1 MKDVKQINSILRLRR
16 DNDYNFEKVKYT
28 FIPQN
33 GEVVLVD
40 TAKQGL
46 VMKIGDGEKCY
57 EELPIIRFI
66 NEASILVRGVYSDGN
81 FYTEDGIIT
90 PSQDKLY
97 IDVKTYTIYCYNN
110 GQYETISGDSNIHIE
125 EATPETAGIMKLYN
139 TTGKNSDGT
148 MTQQSITSELRK
160 KMSFEISSND
170 SEMIIFKQEDL

>member
-28 FIPQN
+28 FIPEN
-33 GEVVLVD
+33 GEVVLID

-81 FYTEDGIIT
+81 FYTEDGKIS
-90 PSQDKLY
+90 PS
-97 IDVKTYTIYCYNN
+97 
-110 GQYETISGDSNIHIE
+110 
-125 EATPETAGIMKLYN
+125 
-139 TTGKNSDGT
+139 
-148 MTQQSITSELRK
+148 
-160 KMSFEISSND
+160 
-170 SEMIIFKQEDL
+170 